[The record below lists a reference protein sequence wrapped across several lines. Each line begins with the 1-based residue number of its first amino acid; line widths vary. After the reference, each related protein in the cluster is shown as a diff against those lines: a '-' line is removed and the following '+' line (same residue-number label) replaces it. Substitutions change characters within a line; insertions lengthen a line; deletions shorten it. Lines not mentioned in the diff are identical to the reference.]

1 MRPSVADALALL
13 LILLCFT
20 LLGLLLPV
28 GAEPPIGDAW
38 SYAWSARQLAEHGVV
53 RLTEFQAMSLVGQ
66 LWLTRPFTWAFSAEP
81 AFLNLLTFAF
91 SAAVACLFFLVLRSS
106 GAPRGLAGLGVAVLV
121 LDPIYLA
128 QSMTY
133 DTEIYFLFASLLG
146 VLAFTHWLRTERA
159 GLLWL
164 AGASFA
170 LAVLIRQHAITFALA
185 ALFALW
191 WRGRRSEPG
200 ARALG
205 FAPFAA
211 LALAPL
217 ALLGF
222 YAWLHLEHGVP
233 KAYVWQQAELMSRL
247 ARPTDQIV
255 QTLGGGLASLHYL
268 ALYAAPLLPGLVLS
282 DASRR
287 HRRPAYAAATLVV
300 GAGTGLLWLR
310 GQRMPYLPLGYLD
323 LLLDPV
329 HGMLSGRALALVLT
343 VLSALLA
350 IALLGELVSRG
361 LAASSRETAGGAREA
376 SIALL
381 AASTALLVAFTIGT
395 GLRFERHLL
404 PPLPFLIALLLT
416 APTPRAAVAAGWVM
430 LAPAALLSLHFVD
443 QRVRAFD
450 CEWRAAEAAV
460 ALGYAPFSIDGGFA
474 FNGYHSYQRLFRMYG
489 RYTAMPWSPDA
500 HPLAPIVIRQM
511 PLPDET
517 HELLK
522 QYHCPNRAGL
532 PDFEYWILR
541 RRS

>member
-13 LILLCFT
+13 PILLCFT

-28 GAEPPIGDAW
+28 GAKPPIGDAW

-91 SAAVACLFFLVLRSS
+91 SAVVACLFFLLLRAT

-121 LDPIYLA
+121 FDPTYLA

-133 DTEIYFLFASLLG
+133 DTEIYFLFAGLLG
-146 VLAFTHWLRTERA
+146 LLAFTHWLRTGRA

-200 ARALG
+200 ARAFG

-247 ARPTDQIV
+247 AHPTDHIV

-268 ALYAAPLLPGLVLS
+268 ALFAAPLLPGLVLG

-310 GQRMPYLPLGYLD
+310 GQHMPYLPLSFLHRPF
-323 LLLDPV
+323 DPL
-329 HGMLSGRALALVLT
+329 HGLLSGRALALALT
-343 VLSALLA
+343 SLSALLA
-350 IALLGELVSRG
+350 IALLGEFVSRG
-361 LAASSRETAGGAREA
+361 LAASSRETAGGARQA

-416 APTPRAAVAAGWVM
+416 APTSRAAVAAGWVM

-460 ALGYAPFSIDGGFA
+460 TLGYAPFSIDGGFA

-500 HPLAPIVIRQM
+500 HPLAPIVIRRM
-511 PLPDET
+511 PLPNET
-517 HELLK
+517 HELLE